1 MEKYCVSLEIAKQ
14 LKEEGWKK
22 ETEFAW
28 GKDIRYQFDGE
39 YGLVNTS
46 QYILTSAKDNWEEY
60 FSAPLATEILEELND
75 SQMHLY
81 LMQRYGIATAQSCL
95 DMIRDINEIAK
106 CWLYLKK
113 NNLLE
118 DK

>member
-22 ETEFAW
+22 ETEFVW
-28 GKDIRYQFDGE
+28 GKDIRYQ
-39 YGLVNTS
+39 TS

-106 CWLYLKK
+106 CWVYLKK